1 MGNVHPLNEGL
12 LSSGHLPGCVGTG
25 GYSGEPQSLDS
36 ALKRARLEHAYPWLP
51 QQSESEHSV
60 SFTSPL
66 GSNSSLREE
75 THTGVDMTGGQRGL
89 RRNLDKDP
97 VLSSLSIISTA
108 RPGSRGL
115 EAGWGW
121 LKQGVSPGPDPLP
134 PALPGVQGTDALSP
148 PQLFLSQMG
157 ETTCTWLFSSWTVLR
172 MKPEE

>member
-75 THTGVDMTGGQRGL
+75 THTGYTMREGGKGKGRAHGPVRTSSSQRSP
-89 RRNLDKDP
+89 RLDHRPRLLTQAID
-97 VLSSLSIISTA
+97 LLIQGSL
-108 RPGSRGL
+108 
-115 EAGWGW
+115 
-121 LKQGVSPGPDPLP
+121 
-134 PALPGVQGTDALSP
+134 
-148 PQLFLSQMG
+148 
-157 ETTCTWLFSSWTVLR
+157 ETWIV
-172 MKPEE
+172 M

>member
-97 VLSSLSIISTA
+97 VLSSLSIF
-108 RPGSRGL
+108 PF
-115 EAGWGW
+115 
-121 LKQGVSPGPDPLP
+121 PLNHLM
-134 PALPGVQGTDALSP
+134 LPSFSHFFLFMNKPLLSSLHIFAP
-148 PQLFLSQMG
+148 IIPY
-157 ETTCTWLFSSWTVLR
+157 
-172 MKPEE
+172 